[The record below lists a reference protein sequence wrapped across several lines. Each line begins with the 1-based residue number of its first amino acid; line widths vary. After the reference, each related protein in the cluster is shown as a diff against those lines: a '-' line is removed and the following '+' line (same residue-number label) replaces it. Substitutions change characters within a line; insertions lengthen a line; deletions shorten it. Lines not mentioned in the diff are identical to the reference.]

1 MSERTAAYD
10 GTMERTAEGGV
21 IRFER
26 HLPYAIREVW
36 DAITEPAR
44 LAEWWLPF
52 DADVTIDLR
61 AGGTMVVAGRG
72 DDAPTMS
79 FTIRRVEPPVLLEH
93 THVDEGSLLR
103 WELEPTD
110 AGCVLR
116 LSHFVPDPDTAVDN
130 CYVVGLHTSL
140 TRLLPC
146 LAGAP
151 VPWDWEGFAEA
162 QAQYA
167 RLGLAPDPA
176 AG

>member
-72 DDAPTMS
+72 DDAS
-79 FTIRRVEPPVLLEH
+79 
-93 THVDEGSLLR
+93 
-103 WELEPTD
+103 
-110 AGCVLR
+110 
-116 LSHFVPDPDTAVDN
+116 
-130 CYVVGLHTSL
+130 
-140 TRLLPC
+140 
-146 LAGAP
+146 
-151 VPWDWEGFAEA
+151 
-162 QAQYA
+162 
-167 RLGLAPDPA
+167 
-176 AG
+176 